1 MVKKNIV
8 IFGSGAFSKVVFS
21 EIIKIKK
28 YNFLG
33 FVDDFSQ
40 KGKKIITYKKKSYFN
55 LGKSRDIIKNN
66 GAGKLYGIIG
76 VGFNC
81 IRKKIVNEVLKLNKT
96 FKWETIISKDC
107 ILNGNIVIGEGSL
120 ILSGVVI
127 NNQTTI
133 GKHCIINT
141 SSSIDHDNY
150 LMDFSSCGPG
160 VVTGGNVTLGEN
172 SYLGIGS
179 IVKHGVKIGKN
190 TVIGGNSFVNKK
202 CSDNFLYF
210 GVPVKQ
216 IRKIKIDE
224 NYLQE

>member
-1 MVKKNIV
+1 MKKNIV
-8 IFGSGAFSKVVFS
+8 IFGSGAHSKIVFS
-21 EIIKIKK
+21 EIIKFKK

-40 KGKKIITYKKKSYFN
+40 KGQKIITYKQKSYFN
-55 LGKSRDIIKNN
+55 LGKVKDVIKNN
-66 GAGKLYGIIG
+66 RGSNKLYGIIG
-76 VGFNC
+76 VGLNY
-81 IRKKIVNEVLKLNKT
+81 IRKKIVKEVFKLDKT

-107 ILNGNIVIGEGSL
+107 ILNGNIIIGEGSL
-120 ILSGVVI
+120 VMSGVVI
-127 NNQTTI
+127 NTQTTI
-133 GKHCIINT
+133 GDHCIINT

-150 LMDFSSCGPG
+150 FMDFSSCGPG

-202 CSDNFLYF
+202 CLDDFLYF

-216 IRKIKIDE
+216 IRKIKADE
-224 NYLQE
+224 KYL